1 MVTHLKHNKRGFE
14 GRSPA
19 MLDNTGPSS
28 NGSKTKNKTKTLQG
42 QVYQIYIEVFREA
55 MEALQTIQTLAILLA
70 VHQNDF
76 IRPYCREHYI
86 PHM

>member
-1 MVTHLKHNKRGFE
+1 
-14 GRSPA
+14 
-19 MLDNTGPSS
+19 MLDNTGPSG

-55 MEALQTIQTLAILLA
+55 MEGLQTIQTLAILLA
-70 VHQNDF
+70 VHQKVF
-76 IRPYCREHYI
+76 IRPYCRKHYI